1 MKNNIVFLLVLLGVC
16 FNPSAMAQGNIAVI
30 DLNGAIRASD
40 YSIKQYKLL
49 QADENYKKLVE
60 KIKQTRDDLEQLQKE
75 GETKSLTWSDEQK
88 QAHQEKGQ
96 KAYSELNNLA
106 NQEAA
111 VRSRLDASVQQE
123 LAPNVEELV
132 NAIIEEKKIGLLLK
146 AQAVYFR
153 TADFDITEEL
163 VKRLNASA
171 Q

>member
-1 MKNNIVFLLVLLGVC
+1 MKKLFFLPLLLISVL
-16 FNPSAMAQGNIAVI
+16 FNHATFAQGNIAII

-40 YSIKQYKLL
+40 YSVKQYQLL
-49 QADENYKKLVE
+49 QADENYKKLIE
-60 KIKQTRDDLEQLQKE
+60 TIKQVRSDLEQLQKE

-96 KAYSELNNLA
+96 KKYAELNNLA
-106 NQEAA
+106 NQEAS
-111 VRSRLDASVQQE
+111 VRNRLDASVQQE
-123 LAPNVEELV
+123 LAPRVETLV
-132 NAIIEEKKIGLLLK
+132 NEIIEEKKIGLLLK

-163 VKRLNASA
+163 VKRLNSSE